1 VAIMC
6 KADIVLKLELL
17 EDEFLLLLLEQ
28 FLDGLLEAN
37 E

>member
-1 VAIMC
+1 MC

-28 FLDGLLEAN
+28 FLNGLLEAN

>member
-1 VAIMC
+1 MC